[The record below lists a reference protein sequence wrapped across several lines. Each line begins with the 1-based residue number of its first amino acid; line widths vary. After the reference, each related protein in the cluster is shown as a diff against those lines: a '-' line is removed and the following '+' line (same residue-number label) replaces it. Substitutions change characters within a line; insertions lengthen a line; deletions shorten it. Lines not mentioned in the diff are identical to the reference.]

1 MASAKKE
8 TKEIIREA
16 ENQGW
21 TVRRTKKGHIQ
32 FFAPDGENIVT
43 AGGTPSDHRAI
54 ANLVAQLRRY
64 GFKWKGR

>member
-16 ENQGW
+16 EKQGW
-21 TVRRTKKGHIQ
+21 RVEPTKKGHIR
-32 FFAPDGENIVT
+32 FYAPDGVNVVH
-43 AGGTPSDHRAI
+43 AAGTPSDPRAI

-64 GFKWKGR
+64 GFRWKGR